1 MADARIR
8 HVPSKENGGSD
19 PRVSFPSSQLCYRP
33 VSRLAVL
40 FDRCMI
46 SQFILLLTLVFVS
59 LGTSLSMTSFHE
71 IQSSIASPG
80 VVSTFNADQLFLDF
94 VAVGETTAR
103 NVMSEF
109 LTEEVVGRI
118 PADYFRRIGGRGR
131 LLASVLQELYDKS
144 ASSAQDAKRIFEEV
158 MSGQTTTTGNPH
170 SLYGCWLRGAG
181 NNPIWSFYVLILGL
195 STCLSSRREAGSSPE
210 KQFLQ
215 FHVQSHAG

>member
-1 MADARIR
+1 
-8 HVPSKENGGSD
+8 
-19 PRVSFPSSQLCYRP
+19 
-33 VSRLAVL
+33 
-40 FDRCMI
+40 MI

-109 LTEEVVGRI
+109 LTEEVVGSI

-158 MSGQTTTTGNPH
+158 MTGQTTTTGNPH

-181 NNPIWSFYVLILGL
+181 NNPIWSFYVLILRPVNMFKFTSRSRVKSRKTI
-195 STCLSSRREAGSSPE
+195 STISCPISCWMILQGFNWLPC
-210 KQFLQ
+210 KFYFFPLFFFLYA
-215 FHVQSHAG
+215 SDM